1 MAANFFTAPI
11 VSDGEHEISVFV
23 PSRLLMNRRMRPV
36 EGVTFAEDRV
46 VLSLCM
52 VRFFSIRDLKTVDL
66 WSAEF
71 LPRDRELSRWRD
83 FSLGVDRNGVANWAV

>member
-11 VSDGEHEISVFV
+11 VSDGEHKISVFV
-23 PSRLLMNRRMRPV
+23 PSRLLMNRLIRSA
-36 EGVTFAEDRV
+36 EGVTFAEDWVAEDRV
-46 VLSLCM
+46 VLSLCI

-71 LPRDRELSRWRD
+71 LPLDRD
-83 FSLGVDRNGVANWAV
+83 FSLGVDRNGVANCAV